1 MDATT
6 ALLVQGCACPP
17 AAHAAV
23 TAAMTSVVSPN
34 VGTPIACDAGPYA
47 EFDTVLEQMAGQLQ
61 TSEPRHGAE
70 PAVAVESSKRNEH
83 GARAACTDPEADIR
97 PAHDDDSNGDEG
109 ADGSD
114 STALRQAM
122 VIAAGSS
129 LTAPVRESVTVS
141 TERPVDVKVRTAPH
155 VEPKNAYTSARVGRD
170 QPARNGS
177 PRLTSMPTAEPGM
190 APRVQERTMVLPD
203 MRGTADRDENAQVAP
218 ERLTMAATEGPMAI
232 ESEQPAEARSTDGQG
247 SVSQQPGYRELTSA
261 DARASQ
267 PESAYMAVDQAHG
280 STVGQGGRV
289 TGGTLA
295 DEAPVRESVTASAER
310 PVDGRVRTAAR
321 VEPKNTHTSAR
332 VGRDEPARNGS
343 PGSVDV
349 TATEP
354 GMSPRAR
361 IAPERLTTVTTE
373 EPMTIESEQPAEARS
388 TDGQGRVSEQ
398 PGDRELTSVDA
409 RASQAESAHVAVDQ
423 AHGSTIGT
431 PAEKAPVR
439 ESVTT
444 SAERPVNGRVPT
456 APQVEPQNT
465 YTSARVGRDEP
476 ARNGSP
482 RSMGVPAAE
491 PGMAPRAQER
501 AAAAPQE
508 REAARPEGRTM
519 VLPDMRGTADRDEN
533 PRVAPKRLM
542 VSATEEPMAME
553 SKQPAEARFTDE
565 QGRVSQQP
573 GDRKWAS
580 VDARASQAEGAHVAV
595 DRTNGSTVG
604 QGGRAT
610 GGTLADEA
618 PVRESVT
625 VSAERP
631 VDGRVRAAP
640 QVEPRNVYTRVW
652 VGRDGPTRNGSPG
665 SVDAPVTKPG
675 MAPQVQ
681 ERTVAAM
688 QERETARPE
697 GRSMALPDMRGTAD
711 RDENPRVAPE
721 RLMVSATEEPMAM
734 GSKQPAE
741 AQSTDGQGRVSQQPG
756 DRTLGGPP
764 ADTAPVRESVTAS
777 AEPPVDGR
785 VSTAAHVE
793 PRNVHTPAKVG
804 RDEPTL
810 NGSPGSVDA
819 PVTKPGMAPQVQE
832 RAVAAMQERETARPE
847 GRTMVLPDMQGTADL
862 DGSPRAAPE
871 RLTMTAIEEPMATE
885 SEQPTDAGS
894 ADAQGRVSEQP
905 GDRTL
910 GGPPADTAPV
920 CESVMASAERPVDGR
935 VSTAA
940 HVEPKNVHTPAKVG
954 RDEPTLNGSPGSVD
968 APVTKPGMAPQVQER
983 AVAAMQER
991 ETGRPEGR
999 SMALPHMRGTADRD
1013 ENPRVAPERLM
1024 VSATEEPMAMES
1036 KQPAEAQST
1045 DGQGRVSQQPGDRA
1059 SGGTP
1064 ADTAPVR
1071 ESVMASAERPVDGRV
1086 STAAHVEPKNT
1097 HTSTRVGRD
1106 ESARDST
1113 PRSTGVPATEPG
1125 MAREI
1130 VAVTPGKAAKAEIAE
1145 PRQAALRSAAHRKGD
1160 AMTAS
1165 RAVTISRHWPEALV
1179 RSAVAE
1185 SLARH
1190 RNLPNPLWDDGLQ
1203 KAGRRES
1210 ESDARPE
1217 LAVVVSS
1224 TRTPAPAQGSD
1235 MSQTPEPA
1243 RPVLTEPAGSSVTR
1257 QIAAHVSAR
1266 AAQGGGEFRA
1276 RLVPEHLGS
1285 VQIRVRVVRGV
1296 CTADIRADDA
1306 EVARYIESHSS
1317 DLKVSLAE
1325 HGIDLSGLSVS
1336 SRSRAQEGW
1345 GAATLSHSESDWSAP
1360 SWNGANARQQYAAA
1374 AFAGGSSGHGRGE
1387 RRGMPAQSSP
1397 VVGTSH
1403 HAARQSGSPSPDEP
1417 IATRWVRGYARID
1430 YLA

>member
-23 TAAMTSVVSPN
+23 TAAMTSAVSPN

-47 EFDTVLEQMAGQLQ
+47 EFDTVLDEMAGQLQ
-61 TSEPRHGAE
+61 TPEPRHGAE

-141 TERPVDVKVRTAPH
+141 TERPVDVKVRTAPQA
-155 VEPKNAYTSARVGRD
+155 EPKNAYTSARVGRD

-247 SVSQQPGYRELTSA
+247 RVPQQPGDRKWASV

-267 PESAYMAVDQAHG
+267 AEGAHVAVDRANG
-280 STVGQGGRV
+280 STVGQGGRA

-295 DEAPVRESVTASAER
+295 DEAPVRESVTAS
-310 PVDGRVRTAAR
+310 D
-321 VEPKNTHTSAR
+321 
-332 VGRDEPARNGS
+332 
-343 PGSVDV
+343 
-349 TATEP
+349 
-354 GMSPRAR
+354 
-361 IAPERLTTVTTE
+361 
-373 EPMTIESEQPAEARS
+373 
-388 TDGQGRVSEQ
+388 
-398 PGDRELTSVDA
+398 
-409 RASQAESAHVAVDQ
+409 
-423 AHGSTIGT
+423 
-431 PAEKAPVR
+431 
-439 ESVTT
+439 
-444 SAERPVNGRVPT
+444 ERPVNGRVPT

-625 VSAERP
+625 ASAERP

-793 PRNVHTPAKVG
+793 PR
-804 RDEPTL
+804 
-810 NGSPGSVDA
+810 
-819 PVTKPGMAPQVQE
+819 
-832 RAVAAMQERETARPE
+832 
-847 GRTMVLPDMQGTADL
+847 
-862 DGSPRAAPE
+862 
-871 RLTMTAIEEPMATE
+871 
-885 SEQPTDAGS
+885 
-894 ADAQGRVSEQP
+894 
-905 GDRTL
+905 
-910 GGPPADTAPV
+910 
-920 CESVMASAERPVDGR
+920 
-935 VSTAA
+935 
-940 HVEPKNVHTPAKVG
+940 NVHTPAKVG

-1243 RPVLTEPAGSSVTR
+1243 RSVLTEPAGSSVTR

-1387 RRGMPAQSSP
+1387 RREMSAQSSP
-1397 VVGTSH
+1397 GVGTSH

-1417 IATRWVRGYARID
+1417 IAARWVRGYARID